1 MRILI
6 DECLDW
12 RLGRA
17 LTGHDC
23 VSVQKMG
30 WGGIKNGRLLALA
43 QAEFDVFL
51 TADRNLSF
59 QQNTTKFQIAVVV
72 LVAGSTQLNKTLPL
86 MPKVLALLAGVA
98 DGTSRNCQFLKPT
111 SGHGRE
117 SFSTSGS
124 RCATE
129 SFFPAH
135 SWFKGSASRNLPQNA
150 RA

>member
-17 LTGHDC
+17 LTGHEC

-30 WGGIKNGRLLALA
+30 WSGIKNGRLLALA
-43 QAEFDVFL
+43 QEEFAVFL

-72 LVAGSTQLNKTLPL
+72 LAAGSTQLNKTLLL
-86 MPKVLALLAGVA
+86 MPQVLALLPGLTPGQVA
-98 DGTSRNCQFLKPT
+98 IV
-111 SGHGRE
+111 
-117 SFSTSGS
+117 GS
-124 RCATE
+124 
-129 SFFPAH
+129 
-135 SWFKGSASRNLPQNA
+135 
-150 RA
+150 

>member
-30 WGGIKNGRLLALA
+30 WGGIKNGRLLELA

-51 TADRNLSF
+51 TADRNLNF

-72 LVAGSTQLNKTLPL
+72 LMAGSTQLSKTLPL
-86 MPKVLALLAGVA
+86 MTKVLAILPGLMPGQVA
-98 DGTSRNCQFLKPT
+98 IVS
-111 SGHGRE
+111 S
-117 SFSTSGS
+117 
-124 RCATE
+124 
-129 SFFPAH
+129 
-135 SWFKGSASRNLPQNA
+135 
-150 RA
+150 

>member
-6 DECLDW
+6 DECFDW

-59 QQNTTKFQIAVVV
+59 QQNTTKSMQ
-72 LVAGSTQLNKTLPL
+72 G
-86 MPKVLALLAGVA
+86 
-98 DGTSRNCQFLKPT
+98 QFLTASP
-111 SGHGRE
+111 
-117 SFSTSGS
+117 SFDLLRGNQP
-124 RCATE
+124 CHILQE
-129 SFFPAH
+129 QNI
-135 SWFKGSASRNLPQNA
+135 NLEN
-150 RA
+150 

>member
-17 LTGHDC
+17 LTGHEC

-43 QAEFDVFL
+43 QEEFDVFL

-59 QQNTTKFQIAVVV
+59 QQNTTQFQIAVVV
-72 LVAGSTQLNKTLPL
+72 LVAGSTQLDKTLLL
-86 MPKVLALLAGVA
+86 MPQVLTLLPTLTPGQVA
-98 DGTSRNCQFLKPT
+98 IVKP
-111 SGHGRE
+111 H
-117 SFSTSGS
+117 
-124 RCATE
+124 
-129 SFFPAH
+129 
-135 SWFKGSASRNLPQNA
+135 
-150 RA
+150 